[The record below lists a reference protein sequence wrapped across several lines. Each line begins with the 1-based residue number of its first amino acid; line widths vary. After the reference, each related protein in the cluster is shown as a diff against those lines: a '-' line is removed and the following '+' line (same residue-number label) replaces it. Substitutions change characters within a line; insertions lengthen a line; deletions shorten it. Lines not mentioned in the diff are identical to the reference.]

1 MVLKTLRN
9 HIRWIMI
16 AITVIFVLSI
26 FGMYGFSGSG
36 RRTQEGGQSDYAVAE
51 IDGKTL
57 MRSTLEQSM
66 RQYAEQ
72 VHAQNITS
80 ADIPNLYQ
88 GALDSI
94 ALSSQLD
101 KASKESGLKA
111 TDEEIDAAVKQI
123 SDQFP
128 TKEAFMQ
135 YMDQS
140 GIKMADLRKQM
151 GEQVIRGKLLEGATK
166 DVAVTDQEMKDFYE
180 QTKTLIF
187 HTPAGF
193 RMDFARVKSRAAAET
208 LRSALSGGATWDA
221 AVASVA
227 SSDLLERTP
236 ATGPVYM
243 SDEAAKDRFS
253 ALADTPAG
261 EASAPIE
268 IASDDFLVAVK
279 RTTVAEETAPFE
291 VVSGDVKAYLLDEK
305 RNAAQSK
312 FFADLRDQ
320 AKVVILDPSLFP
332 KPEQVKTT
340 PASADVPAATSRPT
354 AAPEGEKT
362 APASGDA
369 PSSNQPA
376 VSEPA
381 SSSPAADLPET
392 ASGDVKK

>member
-1 MVLKTLRN
+1 
-9 HIRWIMI
+9 
-16 AITVIFVLSI
+16 
-26 FGMYGFSGSG
+26 
-36 RRTQEGGQSDYAVAE
+36 
-51 IDGKTL
+51 
-57 MRSTLEQSM
+57 
-66 RQYAEQ
+66 
-72 VHAQNITS
+72 
-80 ADIPNLYQ
+80 
-88 GALDSI
+88 
-94 ALSSQLD
+94 
-101 KASKESGLKA
+101 
-111 TDEEIDAAVKQI
+111 
-123 SDQFP
+123 
-128 TKEAFMQ
+128 
-135 YMDQS
+135 
-140 GIKMADLRKQM
+140 
-151 GEQVIRGKLLEGATK
+151 
-166 DVAVTDQEMKDFYE
+166 
-180 QTKTLIF
+180 
-187 HTPAGF
+187 
-193 RMDFARVKSRAAAET
+193 
-208 LRSALSGGATWDA
+208 
-221 AVASVA
+221 
-227 SSDLLERTP
+227 
-236 ATGPVYM
+236 M

-279 RTTVAEETAPFE
+279 RATVAEETAPFE